1 MNHKRHKQIATA
13 LGASIAK
20 MRLSRGLTQ
29 EQVAERLDIGSESIS
44 RIERGAV
51 MPPIIRIYQMAEV
64 FDCRVDELFRE
75 GSDRSVDLAA
85 GIAQQIDKLMPK
97 DRELVLEI
105 LGKLVRRLPVAKGKH

>member
-1 MNHKRHKQIATA
+1 MDHKRHKQIAVA
-13 LGASIAK
+13 LGASIAR

-51 MPPIIRIYQMAEV
+51 LPPIIRIYQMAEV

-75 GSDRSVDLAA
+75 ASDRSIDQAA
-85 GIAQQIDKLMPK
+85 ALAQQIDKLTPK
-97 DRELVLEI
+97 DRELVLGMLE
-105 LGKLVRRLPVAKGKH
+105 KLAQRLAAAKGRH